1 VAGRTGQPGFADVY
15 GAAARFHRPQ
25 GVVVHGNNKILV
37 ADTKNLRIRMIAG
50 DSARVTT
57 IAGNSEVGFVDGSSA
72 RFDVPLTVV
81 LDEGGRLLEFQSDNL
96 QRLRVVDSSLAPPQ
110 RLAVKSVQNPL
121 SIPLQDYGKLV
132 EDTELADVTFAVDG
146 QRFPAH
152 RCILAAHSAFFS
164 GLFKSGRGMSEG
176 GSSAAG

>member
-1 VAGRTGQPGFADVY
+1 
-15 GAAARFHRPQ
+15 
-25 GVVVHGNNKILV
+25 
-37 ADTKNLRIRMIAG
+37 M
-50 DSARVTT
+50 
-57 IAGNSEVGFVDGSSA
+57 
-72 RFDVPLTVV
+72 PLTVV
-81 LDEGGRLLEFQSDNL
+81 LDEGGRLLELQSDNL

-132 EDTELADVTFAVDG
+132 EDTELVDVTFAVDG

-152 RCILAAHSAFFS
+152 RCILAARSAFFS